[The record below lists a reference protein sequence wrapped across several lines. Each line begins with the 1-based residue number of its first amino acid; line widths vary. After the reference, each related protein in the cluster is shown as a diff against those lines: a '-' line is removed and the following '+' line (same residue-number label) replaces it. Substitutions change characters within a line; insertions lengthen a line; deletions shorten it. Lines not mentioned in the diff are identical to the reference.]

1 MTRHHT
7 PRHAGLPEST
17 QQPAR
22 SILRRAAVLRRPL
35 LALLPFCAAGALP
48 LSAASI
54 SPGNLLIYR
63 VGDGSA
69 ALNNTATSVFL
80 DEYTNTGA
88 LVQSIPLA
96 STGASA
102 LTAVGNATTE
112 GIISRSQDGTSLIF
126 TGYRKDAGGANPSA
140 DAPTATSRVIGT
152 VGLGGVA
159 STAYGITDSSLT
171 GTIRS
176 ATSVNGT
183 SDFYVST
190 SAAVRLMT
198 TATTSTLIDA
208 RNSRQVNL
216 SGNTLYASNGST
228 AITGK
233 IQSYGTLPT
242 VTTPASPVVS
252 LGTADAINSFVL
264 FDLDSSVAGDDT
276 LYTINAVGN
285 TLLKYSFDGTA
296 WNANGSIPASGTLNV
311 TGVAAGGGV
320 SLFLTSGSGLFA
332 YSDATGY
339 NGALAGTLGTAI
351 ATAGTNTAFRGIGM
365 LAIPEPSTAALAGL
379 ALAFAASVRRRKVME
394 GRAC

>member
-1 MTRHHT
+1 MTHHHT
-7 PRHAGLPEST
+7 YRRAGLPEST
-17 QQPAR
+17 KQPAR
-22 SILRRAAVLRRPL
+22 SFLRRYAAALRRPL
-35 LALLPFCAAGALP
+35 LALLPLCAAALP

-54 SPGNLLIYR
+54 SPGNLVIYR

-69 ALNNTATSVFL
+69 ALNNTATPVFL
-80 DEYTNTGA
+80 DEYNYAGT

-126 TGYRKDAGGANPSA
+126 TGYRKDAGGTNPSA
-140 DAPTATSRVIGT
+140 DGPAATARVIGT
-152 VGLGGVA
+152 VGLNGVA
-159 STAYGITDSSLT
+159 STAYGMADTALT

-176 ATSVNGT
+176 ATSVNGS

-198 TATTSTLIDA
+198 TTTSSTLIDA

-242 VTTPASPVVS
+242 ATTPAIPVVS

-351 ATAGTNTAFRGIGM
+351 ATAGTGTAFRGIGI
-365 LAIPEPSTAALAGL
+365 LVVPEPSTAALAGL
-379 ALAFAASVRRRKVME
+379 ALAFVAGVRRRRSM
-394 GRAC
+394 